1 MLSEVRTRH
10 FNLFQNPDK
19 KNLFTANY
27 RSAIFGVASH
37 SISFNWEPVMR
48 FLFGSMLVATVGLT
62 SLASPVQASMLYAE
76 PGSDSFSFRYGSGS
90 MGTVI
95 LDGFRTLD
103 GKNFYLD
110 ESSPSLN
117 GRATF
122 SDVFSVVGGNGEA
135 RGTTS
140 SNPSNNS
147 AGIGFGGGNIFGGG
161 KENSNFSFDGGK
173 GSRSFGGVSLRGSDP
188 LASVLTSMGDNRL
201 DDRGRGVEKAD
212 VSATPL
218 PATWTMMLI
227 GLGCFGLVMQR
238 LRKKTEKVG
247 AVA

>member
-1 MLSEVRTRH
+1 
-10 FNLFQNPDK
+10 
-19 KNLFTANY
+19 
-27 RSAIFGVASH
+27 
-37 SISFNWEPVMR
+37 MR

-62 SLASPVQASMLYAE
+62 SLASPVQASMLYVE
-76 PGSDSFSFRYGSGS
+76 PSSGARTDSLSFRYSSGS

-103 GKNFYLD
+103 GKNFHID

-117 GRATF
+117 SRATF
-122 SDVFSVVGGNGEA
+122 SDVSGVVGGSNGEA

-140 SNPSNNS
+140 SNPSSNS
-147 AGIGFGGGNIFGGG
+147 AGIGFGGSNIFAGG

-173 GSRSFGGVSLRGSDP
+173 GSGGFGGVSLRGSDP

-201 DDRGRGVEKAD
+201 DDRGRGGEN

-218 PATWTMMLI
+218 PPAWTMMLI

>member
-1 MLSEVRTRH
+1 
-10 FNLFQNPDK
+10 
-19 KNLFTANY
+19 
-27 RSAIFGVASH
+27 
-37 SISFNWEPVMR
+37 MR
-48 FLFGSMLVATVGLT
+48 FLFSSMLVATVGLT
-62 SLASPVQASMLYAE
+62 SLASPVQAGMLYAE
-76 PGSDSFSFRYGSGS
+76 HSSDSFSLRYGSGS

-103 GKNFYLD
+103 GRNFYLD

-117 GRATF
+117 SRATF
-122 SDVFSVVGGNGEA
+122 SEVFSVVGGSNGEA

-173 GSRSFGGVSLRGSDP
+173 GSGSFGGVSLRGSDP
-188 LASVLTSMGDNRL
+188 LAFVLTSMGDNRL
-201 DDRGRGVEKAD
+201 DDRGRGVEKAG

-218 PATWTMMLI
+218 PPTWTMMLI

-238 LRKKTEKVG
+238 LTKKTEKVG

>member
-1 MLSEVRTRH
+1 LVPT
-10 FNLFQNPDK
+10 FVNK
-19 KNLFTANY
+19 KNIY
-27 RSAIFGVASH
+27 RILPSWHLPRCITFDL
-37 SISFNWEPVMR
+37 FNWEPVMR
-48 FLFGSMLVATVGLT
+48 FLFSSMLVATVGLT

-76 PGSDSFSFRYGSGS
+76 PSSGARTDSLSFRYSSGS

-103 GKNFYLD
+103 GKNFYVD

-117 GRATF
+117 SRATF
-122 SDVFSVVGGNGEA
+122 SDVFGVVGGSNGEA

-140 SNPSNNS
+140 SNPSNNG
-147 AGIGFGGGNIFGGG
+147 AGIGFGGSNIFAGG
-161 KENSNFSFDGGK
+161 KENSNFSFGGGK

-188 LASVLTSMGDNRL
+188 LVSVLTSMGDNPL

-218 PATWTMMLI
+218 PPTWTMMLI